1 MVPKKRKCHY
11 DWGFGIFPLIMEA
24 GVLIKDDRKIIKIEK
39 SEINKRGPLNNVP
52 IMELKVADYDEVSA

>member
-1 MVPKKRKCHY
+1 
-11 DWGFGIFPLIMEA
+11 MEA